1 MTPHILPGPPYP
13 SQHPTPSGYPKS
25 HCIPQGYPTSPIP
38 RPPSPSP
45 ISQSAISH
53 VAPRIPHCTLHPKRT
68 SYCTWHLTSCR
79 VPQIPQ
85 STTYPTWHPGYPASC
100 TAPHILQAPH
110 APQFCNPMISYPIL
124 HPAWH
129 PTSCRV
135 PHIPEGIPATYRH
148 PIFHIPPH
156 ITTGH
161 PASLMASHT
170 APCILQEPHVPHPT
184 LQLSWHL
191 TSCTA
196 SQTPQHPIL
205 PRVPITQDALPPPHT
220 HIPYPTLH
228 LTHVMPRIPYPDFL
242 LQHHPK
248 GRHLHTPCVT
258 PNLIFP
264 LLGGRGLGASSPPG
278 AHPAP
283 GFAMQQYQP
292 QVKVSRSVGRRSPRC
307 PADIFIGPSPSL
319 PRGSGHGHN
328 PPLAAGGPE
337 PGEL

>member
-1 MTPHILPGPPYP
+1 MHLLLHMAPHILQG
-13 SQHPTPSGYPKS
+13 TPNPAE
-25 HCIPQGYPTSPIP
+25 HH
-38 RPPSPSP
+38 
-45 ISQSAISH
+45 ISH
-53 VAPRIPHCTLHPKRT
+53 TAL
-68 SYCTWHLTSCR
+68 
-79 VPQIPQ
+79 
-85 STTYPTWHPGYPASC
+85 GYPASC

-184 LQLSWHL
+184 LQLSWHP

-205 PRVPITQDALPPPHT
+205 PRVPITQGALPPPHT